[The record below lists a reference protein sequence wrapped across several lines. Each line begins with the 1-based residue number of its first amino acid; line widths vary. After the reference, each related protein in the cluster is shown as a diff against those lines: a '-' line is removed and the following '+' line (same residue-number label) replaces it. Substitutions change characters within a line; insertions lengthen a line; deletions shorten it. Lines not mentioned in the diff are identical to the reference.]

1 MDKLTFLI
9 ADDEALIRMDVK
21 EMLTEAGHQVVGQ
34 AATGED
40 ALDLARQLHPDFTIM
55 DVKMPGKGGIA
66 AAKIIIEE
74 KISPVLLLTAYS
86 QDDIVEKANEAGV
99 MAYLVK
105 PIREE
110 QLFPAI
116 KIAYERFHDML
127 SLEDELGKLK
137 ENLETRKIL
146 DRAKGI
152 IMDTYKLSEQDAYR
166 KMQKY
171 CMNKRMSMK
180 ELAEAIVSARAKV

>member
-1 MDKLTFLI
+1 MDKLNFLV

-34 AATGED
+34 AATGEE

-127 SLEDELGKLK
+127 SLEEELGKLK

>member
-1 MDKLTFLI
+1 MDKLNFLI

-21 EMLTEAGHQVVGQ
+21 EMLTEAGHKVVGQ
-34 AATGED
+34 AASGEE
-40 ALDLARQLHPDFTIM
+40 ALNLARQLHPDFTIM
-55 DVKMPGKGGIA
+55 DVKMPGIGGIA
-66 AAKIIIEE
+66 AAKTIVEE
-74 KISPVLLLTAYS
+74 KICPVLLLTAYS
-86 QDDIVEKANEAGV
+86 QEDIVEKANAAGV

-116 KIAYERFHDML
+116 KIAYERFHDLL
-127 SLEDELGKLK
+127 SLEEELDKMK

-180 ELAEAIVSARAKV
+180 QLAEAVVSAKAKV